1 MEMRDFLSNQMSS
14 LKKVES
20 IRKNQERDH
29 ENELVANDI
38 ARQRIRD

>member
-29 ENELVANDI
+29 EKDPKY
-38 ARQRIRD
+38 DKSSP